1 MSNQGITIRPANK
14 DDLRSINQVIE
25 KALMTWKL
33 PDRVKRLVLP
43 SYFYDEVDLEHFLI
57 FVAAETDSI
66 IGVASLDTQSQRVE
80 GNYSALLL
88 HGIFIDP
95 ARQRSGIGSQ
105 LLEHAEDLIREYKV
119 DALIV
124 KVQKDAEEFFKAKGL
139 KKLAVNDPDREYENQ
154 YWKLVG

>member
-57 FVAAETDSI
+57 FVAVEADSI

-88 HGIFIDP
+88 HGMFIDP

-105 LLEHAEDLIREYKV
+105 LLEHAENLIREHKV

>member
-1 MSNQGITIRPANK
+1 MSSQGLTIRFADK

-33 PDRVKRLVLP
+33 PGRVKRLVLP
-43 SYFYDEVDLEHFLI
+43 SYFYDEVDLEHFI
-57 FVAAETDSI
+57 VFVATENDSI
-66 IGVASLDTQSQRVE
+66 IGVATLDTQSQRVE
-80 GNYSALLL
+80 GGYSALLL

-105 LLEHAEDLIREYKV
+105 LLEYAEDIASGHKA

-139 KKLAVNDPDREYENQ
+139 KKLAVKDPDREYENQ
-154 YWKLVG
+154 YCKLIG

>member
-1 MSNQGITIRPANK
+1 
-14 DDLRSINQVIE
+14 
-25 KALMTWKL
+25 MTWKL

-57 FVAAETDSI
+57 FVAVEADSI

-88 HGIFIDP
+88 HGMFIDP

-105 LLEHAEDLIREYKV
+105 LLEHAENLIREHKV

>member
-1 MSNQGITIRPANK
+1 MSNQGLTIRLANK
-14 DDLRSINQVIE
+14 DDLRSINHVIE

-43 SYFYDEVDLEHFLI
+43 SYFYDEVDLEHLLI
-57 FVAAETDSI
+57 FVATETNSI
-66 IGVASLDTQSQRVE
+66 IGVASLDTQSHQVE
-80 GNYSALLL
+80 GGYHALLL

-105 LLEHAEDLIREYKV
+105 LLEYAEDIILEHKV

-139 KKLAVNDPDREYENQ
+139 KKLSVNDPDREYENQ

>member
-57 FVAAETDSI
+57 FVAAEADSI

-88 HGIFIDP
+88 HGMFIDP

-105 LLEHAEDLIREYKV
+105 LLEHAENLIREHKV

>member
-88 HGIFIDP
+88 HGMFIDP